1 MNPTCHDLAELIE
14 SDPATAWTWDRE
26 GERSSPA
33 PFAMAPVSQSPDHKR
48 REKTFSPLETLEAD
62 Q

>member
-33 PFAMAPVSQSPDHKR
+33 PFAMAPVSSCVFY
-48 REKTFSPLETLEAD
+48 ENEEAECA
-62 Q
+62 